1 MKNILFS
8 GNNKVFDGVV
18 TCMLSIFKRSTSE
31 EPICFHIMTMDVSHL
46 REDFIPIS
54 DEQIEFIDASP
65 VEKNIYY
72 PKFLDRDTTA
82 RKTYGQEIRRR
93 KSYQDDIFVMDIL
106 REELRN
112 DDPRIQR
119 IISK

>member
-54 DEQIEFIDASP
+54 DEQIEFIDGIA
-65 VEKNIYY
+65 
-72 PKFLDRDTTA
+72 
-82 RKTYGQEIRRR
+82 
-93 KSYQDDIFVMDIL
+93 KSYNKEYCV
-106 REELRN
+106 
-112 DDPRIQR
+112 
-119 IISK
+119 

>member
-46 REDFIPIS
+46 REDFVPIS
-54 DEQIEFIDASP
+54 DKQINYLNEIAQSYNK
-65 VEKNIYY
+65 ENIIKKAKKNAQNR
-72 PKFLDRDTTA
+72 F
-82 RKTYGQEIRRR
+82 
-93 KSYQDDIFVMDIL
+93 
-106 REELRN
+106 
-112 DDPRIQR
+112 PRR
-119 IISK
+119 IIANTPLLRIFSYLQRRTNTHFY